1 MWKPLKTAC
10 ALFCVVLLA
19 VGCGPGVDR
28 TDKQDSTLTV
38 LMNEGYDWVLG
49 PNWDEL
55 PEQLVFLPLVKRNA
69 SGEFEGRLARHWEHS
84 PDYRSWTVHLRTDV
98 RWHDGVPF
106 TAHDVA
112 FSLMLDSQPG
122 IGRIPPDAYSLRI
135 HDDST
140 YTITYK
146 KPGIWDGSPRDDDYV
161 FYPKHLLED
170 LPPEEYLR
178 WKFWLA
184 PVGNGPYRYV
194 RTVPKTMI
202 EFEANPDFYRG
213 KPKIE
218 RVVIKFGAQSV
229 IELLSGN
236 VDVVWEADPMDLL
249 IIDRERFKVY
259 GRLHIRVITSI
270 LWNHRLQYFQ
280 DVRVRR
286 ALTLAVDRGE
296 LHRVLNFPEDTPI
309 LDGFVTRDQFRRGE
323 LPAPLPHDPGLACRL
338 LNEAG
343 WRDLDGDMVRERDG
357 KPFRFTALC
366 SSGTE
371 KAAVYVQE
379 QLRKVGVK
387 MEIKAL
393 AGSARRRRLRAGDFE
408 AVFNHINSL
417 PGHPNCLIGK
427 GSLESYM
434 GYNNLRLAELFEE
447 MRKTWNPNS
456 IDAMHREIASIIR
469 EDQPAMFLH
478 PFIALTIAHR
488 RLKGLDN
495 TWHKDP
501 YMNMAD
507 LWLED
512 EK

>member
-1 MWKPLKTAC
+1 MKTAC
-10 ALFCVVLLA
+10 VLFCVVLLSA
-19 VGCGPGVDR
+19 SCGPRVDR
-28 TDKQDSTLTV
+28 TDKHDSTLTV
-38 LMNEGYDWVLG
+38 LMWEGDDWILG
-49 PNWDEL
+49 PRWDEL

-69 SGEFEGRLARHWEHS
+69 SGEFEGRLARNWEHS

-112 FSLMLDSQPG
+112 FSLRLDSQPG
-122 IGRIPPDAYSLRI
+122 IGRIPPDAFSLKI

-161 FYPKHLLED
+161 FYPKHLLEE

-213 KPKIE
+213 KPVIE
-218 RVVIKFGAQSV
+218 RVVLKFGAQSV

-236 VDVVWEADPMDLL
+236 VDVFWEADPMDLFK
-249 IIDRERFKVY
+249 IDRDRFKAY
-259 GRLHIRVITSI
+259 GSIHIRVIYSI

-280 DVRVRR
+280 DVGVRR
-286 ALTLAVDRGE
+286 ALTLAVDRAE
-296 LHRVLNFPEDTPI
+296 LHRVLNLPGDIPI
-309 LDGFVTRDQFRRGE
+309 LDGFVTRDQFRRSE
-323 LPAPLPHDPGLACRL
+323 LPLPLPYDPGLARQL
-338 LNEAG
+338 LDDAG
-343 WRDLDGDMVRERDG
+343 WRDLDGDGVRERDG
-357 KPFRFTALC
+357 KPFRFTVLC
-366 SSGTE
+366 SGSSE

-379 QLRKVGVK
+379 QLRQVGVK

-393 AGSARRRRLRAGDFE
+393 AHSVRYKRMRAGDFE
-408 AVFNHINSL
+408 AVFNQIFSL
-417 PGHPNCLIGK
+417 PGHSQSLIGK
-427 GSLESYM
+427 GSLESCM
-434 GYNNLRLAELFEE
+434 GYNNLRLAKLFDAI
-447 MRKTWNPNS
+447 RKTWNPGS
-456 IDAMHREIASIIR
+456 IDAMYREIALIIR

-478 PFIALTIAHR
+478 PGVPITIAHR

-507 LWLED
+507 LWLE
-512 EK
+512 EER